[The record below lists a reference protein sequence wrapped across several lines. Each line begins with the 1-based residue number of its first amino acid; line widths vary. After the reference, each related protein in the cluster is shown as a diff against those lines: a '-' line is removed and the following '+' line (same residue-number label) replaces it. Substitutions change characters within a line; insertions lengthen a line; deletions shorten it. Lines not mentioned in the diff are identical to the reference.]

1 MTNSHCF
8 FLLAAGLAFPAQAQ
22 SPPVDE
28 QLPDPIVVQG
38 ERDPAKAI
46 GKFVRA
52 LTPAP
57 IGGQLARFEDPVCPV
72 VLGMPATENG
82 LVQDRLRE
90 VAAAIGMKIA
100 SPGCAPNLY
109 VLVGRDKKEIIEGL
123 DRQFPA
129 LLSGL
134 SRGDVR
140 DLIEIPGPV
149 ASWQILDRVGADGMP
164 LSTARIGS
172 DPTPVRVVW
181 SVGSPSRI
189 SRQTKLKF
197 VGTLITFEAKA
208 LNGVTTRQ
216 MADYA
221 AMRTFAATDPG
232 RVGPLP
238 AQSILS
244 LFDPGTAPQS
254 APESVTWWDYAFL
267 RSLYASASALG
278 ASGQRSE
285 MERQFAKELAKV
297 PPEKR

>member
-1 MTNSHCF
+1 MTKLHVS
-8 FLLAAGLAFPAQAQ
+8 FLLAAGLAFPTQAQ
-22 SPPVDE
+22 TPPGDD
-28 QLPDPIVVQG
+28 PMPAPIVVQG
-38 ERDPAKAI
+38 ERNPAKAI

-72 VLGMPATENG
+72 VLGMPATENR
-82 LVQDRLRE
+82 LVQDRMRQ
-90 VAAAIGMKIA
+90 VAAAVGMKVA
-100 SPGCAPNLY
+100 DPGCAPNLY
-109 VLVGRDKKEIIEGL
+109 VLVGRGKKEVIEGL
-123 DRQFPA
+123 DRQFPE

-140 DLIEIPGPV
+140 DLIKTPGPI

-164 LSTARIGS
+164 LSTARMGS

-197 VGTLITFEAKA
+197 VGTLITFEARA

-221 AMRTFAATDPG
+221 AMRTFAATDPAHT
-232 RVGPLP
+232 GPLP

-244 LFDPGTAPQS
+244 LFEPGTAPQS

-267 RSLYASASALG
+267 KALYASSSALG

-285 MERQFAKELAKV
+285 IERYLAKELAKV
-297 PPEKR
+297 PSEER